1 MMKKLFIF
9 SDIHSYYDEFMES
22 LNRAGFDID
31 NPDHVIISLG
41 DLCDRGPDSIKALEF
56 VNSIPNNRKILIIGN
71 HELLMEDIISRG
83 YYMEHDKHNRTNL
96 TVQQLT
102 KSYTKD
108 GISKM
113 RNNRL
118 WKNYKKEWRFYF
130 ELDKYI
136 FVHGYIPSGRY
147 DSYGQILAYEYD
159 ENWRDA
165 GKREWL
171 GATWTNGM
179 AAWQHGIKEEG
190 KTIFCGHWHSS
201 WGHHYLH
208 NDGVEFPDKEGDIA
222 RFDPFIDDG
231 IIAIDACTALTG
243 MVNVYVLDIEDEEFE
258 RWQ

>member
-9 SDIHSYYDEFMES
+9 SDIHSYYDEFMNS

-41 DLCDRGPDSIKALEF
+41 DLCDRGPDSVKALEF

-96 TVQQLT
+96 TIQQLT

-118 WKNYKKEWRFYF
+118 WKRT
-130 ELDKYI
+130 
-136 FVHGYIPSGRY
+136 H
-147 DSYGQILAYEYD
+147 
-159 ENWRDA
+159 
-165 GKREWL
+165 
-171 GATWTNGM
+171 
-179 AAWQHGIKEEG
+179 
-190 KTIFCGHWHSS
+190 C
-201 WGHHYLH
+201 
-208 NDGVEFPDKEGDIA
+208 
-222 RFDPFIDDG
+222 
-231 IIAIDACTALTG
+231 
-243 MVNVYVLDIEDEEFE
+243 
-258 RWQ
+258 